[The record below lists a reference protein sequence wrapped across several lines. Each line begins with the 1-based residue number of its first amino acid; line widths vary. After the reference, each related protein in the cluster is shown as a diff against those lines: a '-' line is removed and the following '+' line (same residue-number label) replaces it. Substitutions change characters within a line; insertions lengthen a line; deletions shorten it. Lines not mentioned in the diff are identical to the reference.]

1 LMAFF
6 AFATDFGE
14 VRGRVFGEA
23 AEDNFVLCVQGKSAN
38 VDVITEWESTAKA
51 LAAEGWCVIL
61 PDLHTNERTK
71 PGSIEPHDVAK
82 VLQAA
87 LDHHKVVH
95 PISLLG
101 KSWGGGQAT
110 RFAASHRSQVSKL
123 VLVAPSL
130 DDAAVPAQLPPLPVR
145 LFWAEDDTVVPVA
158 RASIYSES
166 LDASGC
172 LEFTTVAVG
181 GHRILDEY
189 IAPIISFLRG
199 S

>member
-1 LMAFF
+1 
-6 AFATDFGE
+6 
-14 VRGRVFGEA
+14 
-23 AEDNFVLCVQGKSAN
+23 
-38 VDVITEWESTAKA
+38 
-51 LAAEGWCVIL
+51 
-61 PDLHTNERTK
+61 
-71 PGSIEPHDVAK
+71 
-82 VLQAA
+82 
-87 LDHHKVVH
+87 
-95 PISLLG
+95 
-101 KSWGGGQAT
+101 
-110 RFAASHRSQVSKL
+110 VSKL